1 MLRATCSSATCW
13 HRIRGCKEISDS
25 YFLITAGFVLLFA
38 GGEVVVR
45 GAVALANRFGASPL
59 VIGVTIVG
67 FGTSLPELMV
77 TLDAALV
84 GAPGIA
90 VGNVVGSNL
99 ANMMLVLGVATVICP
114 IIINAQAIR
123 RDALFM
129 AGVTMVFVLIG
140 FSGSINSVVGG
151 IMVALLLVYICTSL
165 WHDMKTGSDAAEL
178 YRDEAKEFI
187 SLPKRLWL
195 MLVWV
200 ISGFAAV
207 LYGAELL
214 VLGAT
219 ELAKSHNI
227 SDEVIGLTLVAI
239 GTSLPELTVSIVAA
253 YRGHSDVCIGNVLG
267 SNVFN
272 LFGILGVT
280 AIITPVPFADKF
292 ITFDLWVL
300 LGVTFLLVIAL
311 LTGQRVSRSAA
322 MLLLVLYCAYVA
334 SQFWSL
340 IGGLPTKL
348 T

>member
-1 MLRATCSSATCW
+1 MPPATCSSAICW
-13 HRIRGCKEISDS
+13 RPIRGCKEISDP
-25 YFLITAGFVLLFA
+25 LLWITAGLVFLFA

-45 GAVALANRFGASPL
+45 GAVALANRFSVSPL

-90 VGNVVGSNL
+90 VGNVIGSNL

-129 AGVTMVFVLIG
+129 AAVTMVFVLVG
-140 FSGSINSVVGG
+140 FSGSINAMGGG
-151 IMVALLLVYICTSL
+151 IMVTLLLAYVGASL
-165 WHDMKTGSDAAEL
+165 WRDMGTDSGAAKL
-178 YRDEAKEFI
+178 HRDEANEFTG
-187 SLPKRLWL
+187 LPERLWL

-200 ISGFAAV
+200 IGGFAAV

-214 VLGAT
+214 VWGAT
-219 ELAKSHNI
+219 QLAKSHNI

-239 GTSLPELTVSIVAA
+239 GTSLPELTVSIIAA
-253 YRGHSDVCIGNVLG
+253 SRGHSDVCIGNVLG

-280 AIITPVPFADKF
+280 AIVTPVPFADK
-292 ITFDLWVL
+292 IIMFDLWVL
-300 LGVTFLLVIAL
+300 LGVTFLLVIVM
-311 LTGQRVSRSAA
+311 LTGQRVSRSGSI
-322 MLLLVLYCAYVA
+322 LLLVVYCAYVA
-334 SQFWSL
+334 SQFWGMGGSL
-340 IGGLPTKL
+340 L
-348 T
+348 TIQA